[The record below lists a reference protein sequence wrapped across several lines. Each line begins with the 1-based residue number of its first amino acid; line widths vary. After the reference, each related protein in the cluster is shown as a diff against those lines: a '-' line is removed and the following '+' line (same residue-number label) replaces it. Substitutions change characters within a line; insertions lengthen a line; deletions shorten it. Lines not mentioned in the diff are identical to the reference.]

1 VDLSSAL
8 SVAAAIRAKE
18 VSPVE
23 VLDACLA
30 RVDEVNGKVNAVI
43 WRNDDQARAAAKQAA
58 AAVVRG
64 DELAPFHGV
73 PIPIKDLTPVQGWPT
88 TFGSHG
94 APEGPSAES
103 ELVVVDLQ
111 RAGFLT
117 TARTN
122 TPEFGPITV
131 AENLR
136 YGVTRNPWDLAHTP
150 GGSSGG
156 AGAAVAAGMFPIAHA
171 NDGGGSIRI
180 PSSCCG
186 LVGLK
191 PSRGRVPA
199 LYTPWEGAAVEGV
212 ITRTVADAAAV
223 LDVISGLDPLCWYN
237 APAPRQPFASEV
249 GVGPGR
255 LRIGLVEQA
264 PLGLPVDPECL
275 EAVRR
280 TAAALEAL
288 GHTVDVVGMEVPD
301 DALVAFLS
309 IVNSGLADY
318 LEIDWAR
325 TEPHI
330 QANRRAAQSVDSL
343 TYVAAVHTLQ
353 RFTRSELPRW
363 GAEFDVMLTPTLSIL
378 PPRAGVLEEVHRD
391 PESTNPTVFQMAVF
405 NAFFNIT
412 GQPAISL
419 PLEMSATGLPIGVQ
433 LVGGAWQ
440 EDLLVRLASQLE
452 LAHPWAQ
459 RVPDLSGS

>member
-1 VDLSSAL
+1 
-8 SVAAAIRAKE
+8 
-18 VSPVE
+18 

-43 WRNDDQARAAAKQAA
+43 WRNDDQARAAAKQAGE
-58 AAVVRG
+58 AVARG
-64 DELAPFHGV
+64 DQLAPFHGV
-73 PIPIKDLTPVQGWPT
+73 PIPIKDLTPVEGWPT
-88 TFGSHG
+88 TYGSHG
-94 APEGPSAES
+94 APAGTSRES
-103 ELVVVDLQ
+103 ELVVLALE
-111 RAGFLT
+111 RAGFLLT
-117 TARTN
+117 GRTN

-136 YGVTRNPWDLAHTP
+136 YGITRNPWNLEHTP

-156 AGAAVAAGMFPIAHA
+156 AGAAVASGMFPIAHA

-191 PSRGRVPA
+191 PSRGRVPT
-199 LYTPWEGAAVEGV
+199 LVTSWEGAAVEGV

-223 LDVISGLDPLCWYN
+223 LDVVSGPDPLCWYN
-237 APAPRQPFASEV
+237 APVPQRPFAAEV
-249 GVGPGR
+249 GVAPGR
-255 LRIGLVEQA
+255 LRIGLVERA
-264 PLGLPVDPECL
+264 PLGLTVDPECL
-275 EAVRR
+275 DAVRR

-288 GHTVDVVGMEVPD
+288 GHEVVLAEVQVPD
-301 DALVAFLS
+301 EALVAFLS

-318 LEIDWAR
+318 ADIDWLR

-330 QANRRAAQSVDSL
+330 QANRRAAQGVDSL

-353 RFTRSELPRW
+353 RFTRSQLPRW
-363 GAEFDVMLTPTLSIL
+363 GAEFDVLLTPTLSIL
-378 PPRAGVLEEVHRD
+378 PPRAGVLEEVHGD
-391 PESTNPTVFQMAVF
+391 PESTSMTVFQMAVF

-419 PLEMSATGLPIGVQ
+419 PLEQSTSGLPIGMQ
-433 LVGGAWQ
+433 LVGGPWQ

-459 RVPDLSGS
+459 RVPDLPGS